1 MVKNEL
7 MKRAEATLGRVN
19 RLKNGIDLC
28 ETATK
33 ILAEQP
39 AIIISG
45 DYGSIIL
52 NDGEIELGQETMAE
66 CAKYISEKILLR
78 RDMMAETLSEVL
90 QAIEE
95 ALPPEPVNCKQPM
108 PQRHY
113 GAISPDEV
121 DW

>member
-19 RLKNGIDLC
+19 RLKDGIDLC

-39 AIIISG
+39 AITVSSN
-45 DYGSIIL
+45 YGSIAL
-52 NDGEIELGQETMAE
+52 NDEEIGFSQETIAE
-66 CAKYISEKILLR
+66 CVKCISEKILVR
-78 RDMMAETLSEVL
+78 RDMMAEALIEVL
-90 QAIEE
+90 EAIDE
-95 ALPPEPVNCKQPM
+95 ALPPEPVNCKQPV

>member
-19 RLKNGIDLC
+19 RLKDGIDLC

-39 AIIISG
+39 AITVSSN
-45 DYGSIIL
+45 YGSIAL
-52 NDGEIELGQETMAE
+52 NDEEIGFSQETMAE
-66 CAKYISEKILLR
+66 CVKCISEKILVR
-78 RDMMAETLSEVL
+78 QDMMAEALIEVL
-90 QAIEE
+90 EAIDE
-95 ALPPEPVNCKQPM
+95 ALPPEPVNCKQPV

-113 GAISPDEV
+113 GPINPDDV

>member
-19 RLKNGIDLC
+19 RLKDGIDLC

-33 ILAEQP
+33 MLAEQP

-52 NDGEIELGQETMAE
+52 NDGEIELDQETMAE
-66 CAKYISEKILLR
+66 YAKYISEKILVR

-90 QAIEE
+90 QAIEKV
-95 ALPPEPVNCKQPM
+95 LPPEPVNCKQPV

-113 GAISPDEV
+113 GPINPDDVE
-121 DW
+121 W

>member
-19 RLKNGIDLC
+19 HLKEGIDLC
-28 ETATK
+28 ENVTK

-39 AIIISG
+39 AITISG
-45 DYGSIIL
+45 NYGSIAL
-52 NDGEIELGQETMAE
+52 NDDEIGFSQETMAE
-66 CAKYISEKILLR
+66 CAKYLSEKILVR

-90 QAIEE
+90 E
-95 ALPPEPVNCKQPM
+95 AVEGVLPPEPVNCKQPV